1 MGTRRKAIFLNRVS
15 VGYSSTLDMKS
26 RIAFV
31 PISIAASVFV
41 FMVIFVSRFVMRK
54 NCIVPLVSE
63 FAGLFHPVR
72 KVTPADL

>member
-1 MGTRRKAIFLNRVS
+1 MNRVS

-41 FMVIFVSRFVMRK
+41 FMVIFVLFVMRK
-54 NCIVPLVSE
+54 NCIVPFVSE
-63 FAGLFHPVR
+63 FAGLFHPVEGD
-72 KVTPADL
+72 TADL

>member
-1 MGTRRKAIFLNRVS
+1 
-15 VGYSSTLDMKS
+15 MKS